1 MINDSVLIVVDM
13 LYDFIDGSLAC
24 ANSGN
29 AVANTLDFIKKRV
42 TKTSLCSSS
51 ATTIRQTT
59 PHSRKTEESG
69 RRTAWQEPA
78 EEKST
83 KT

>member
-29 AVANTLDFIKKRV
+29 AVANTLDFIKKTRDEDLPV
-42 TKTSLCSSS
+42 AGALRGRNPRRRDPRRPE
-51 ATTIRQTT
+51 AIR
-59 PHSRKTEESG
+59 
-69 RRTAWQEPA
+69 
-78 EEKST
+78 
-83 KT
+83 